1 MYECMYVCMFVRNY
15 VRNYVCMYVC
25 MYACMHA
32 CMYVCMYV
40 SPAPLAHQ
48 CCLSCVWFSSLFAS
62 RRNLFP
68 SAMQKIMQWYAAL
81 TPPPPSTNAIFEN
94 NCTTPVIHKPIIPNL
109 NLQSLVNI
117 KLRWSHDTIVFRWL
131 CFLSHQTIHVLS
143 QVMLQRT
150 NLQHNR
156 LVEMFNLTIQ
166 LVSAIQFEIFKSW
179 RLDAH
184 GAYCF
189 SDSAYPIWH
198 TACRIPNTV
207 KY

>member
-1 MYECMYVCMFVRNY
+1 MYVCVASTARSSMLPFLRLVFIVVRFTSQPFSIS
-15 VRNYVCMYVC
+15 
-25 MYACMHA
+25 YAKNHA
-32 CMYVCMYV
+32 MI
-40 SPAPLAHQ
+40 
-48 CCLSCVWFSSLFAS
+48 
-62 RRNLFP
+62 RRP
-68 SAMQKIMQWYAAL
+68 D
-81 TPPPPSTNAIFEN
+81 PPPPSTNAIFEN

-143 QVMLQRT
+143 TIVWLK
-150 NLQHNR
+150 
-156 LVEMFNLTIQ
+156 MFNLTIQ

>member
-1 MYECMYVCMFVRNY
+1 MYVCM
-15 VRNYVCMYVC
+15 
-25 MYACMHA
+25 H
-32 CMYVCMYV
+32 V

-48 CCLSCVWFSSLFAS
+48 CFLSCVWFSLLFAS

-143 QVMLQRT
+143 KVMLQRT

-156 LVEMFNLTIQ
+156 LVENVQFDNSTCQRNSIWNLQKLTARCTWGILLFGQ
-166 LVSAIQFEIFKSW
+166 RISYM
-179 RLDAH
+179 AH
-184 GAYCF
+184 
-189 SDSAYPIWH
+189 SMPH
-198 TACRIPNTV
+198 TEYRKVLAV
-207 KY
+207 KQNKY